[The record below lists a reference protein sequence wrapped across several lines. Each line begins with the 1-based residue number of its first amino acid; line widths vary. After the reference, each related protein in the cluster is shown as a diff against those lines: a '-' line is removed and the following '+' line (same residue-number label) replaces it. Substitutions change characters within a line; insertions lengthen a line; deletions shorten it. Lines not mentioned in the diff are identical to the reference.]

1 LCVSALFQSLTAAF
15 RSAPVEL
22 SEAESESAGESIPF
36 EGPAGKKEK
45 EVTKNGDVSAAS
57 DQDEDDDE
65 EEGDEPDVYGS

>member
-1 LCVSALFQSLTAAF
+1 
-15 RSAPVEL
+15 L